1 MTNVKTFALILIIV
15 LVSFLGFIVENVFI
29 SFFSGTLN
37 NRNMILPFLLGYG
50 LSILALFKLFGTPN
64 DPLFLGKPISIS
76 STFASTLYYFIVT
89 FLCVSIGELI
99 LGHLVEWTC
108 GIKWWNYTAIPLHI
122 TRYTSVP
129 TSTVFSVLI
138 TIFMKYFF
146 NNLLNS
152 FSKMNP
158 RLLSILSITLI
169 LFLSID
175 FIHSGIYM
183 FKHHSTLNIW
193 HIDFDKPIK
202 DILLDMKGTR

>member
-1 MTNVKTFALILIIV
+1 MVNTKTLALILIIV

-29 SFFSGTLN
+29 SFFSGKLD

-64 DPLFLGKPISIS
+64 NPLFFGKQIIFS
-76 STFASTLYYFIVT
+76 STYLSTAYYFVVT

-99 LGHLVEWTC
+99 LGHLVEWMC
-108 GIKWWNYTAIPLHI
+108 DIQWWNYTSIPWHI

-129 TSTVFSVLI
+129 TSTVFSILI
-138 TIFMKYFF
+138 TIFMKYIF

-152 FSKMNP
+152 FSKWNVP
-158 RLLSILSITLI
+158 LLSILSISLI
-169 LFLSID
+169 LLLSID

-183 FKHHSTLNIW
+183 FKHHSTLKIW
-193 HIDFDKPIK
+193 SIELEKPIK
-202 DILLDMKGTR
+202 EMLTNMKGSR